1 MIVKTNGGTVPPS
14 LVFVGLLRLMITLTS
29 CNRLLELGILSTKTV
44 VFLLET
50 LRYSLEGDVTLDLAL
65 LVKLD
70 ARLKLSKLRLLAFS
84 EGALCGS
91 SGYTELACRVSK
103 VPTELDTCSGRADH
117 WHRTPR
123 PNPFEYF

>member
-1 MIVKTNGGTVPPS
+1 VIVETNGRTVPPS
-14 LVFVGLLRLMITLTS
+14 LIFVGLLCLMITLTS
-29 CNRLLELGILSTKTV
+29 CNRLLELSILSTETV
-44 VFLLET
+44 VFLFET

-65 LVKLD
+65 LVELD
-70 ARLKLSKLRLLAFS
+70 ARLKFSKLRLLAFS

-91 SGYTELACRVSK
+91 SGYTGLACHASK

-123 PNPFEYF
+123 PKPFEYF